1 MSYNQY
7 LHKPENALRRAEE
20 LNAISQ
26 PAAALALLH
35 EILSSRK
42 HKTWSTTYEKIII
55 FYLDLCLELNRARE
69 AKDGLHQYRNLSQ
82 SQAPGSLEGVIR
94 HLIEKAEKKCKDAK
108 DAVERGEMPKPS
120 VASEEE
126 VKEETT
132 TADDEDDID
141 LYDGNPQTI
150 LLSTVS
156 ADPEKAQ
163 RETLILFPALKFL
176 WEVYR
181 AVLDILKSNSK
192 LERLYHGAAVSA
204 LRFCAE
210 YKRRTEFR
218 RLCDMMRM
226 HLGNLTKY
234 GGVNVARFE
243 DGGKNN
249 KVCLFVL
256 VVFRVDFGAY
266 LMCKSNLHFCILM
279 NSSHSHDRFVVGK
292 DGLPIPLNFIYKPVS
307 HNSKH
312 HRPYVY
318 TPRDS
323 AQ

>member
-120 VASEEE
+120 VASGEEE

-132 TADDEDDID
+132 TADDEDDLD

-234 GGVNVARFE
+234 GGVNVAKFE
-243 DGGKNN
+243 DGGKTN
-249 KVCLFVL
+249 KVCLCFLLLICVGDIL
-256 VVFRVDFGAY
+256 CISCVDLF
-266 LMCKSNLHFCILM
+266 I
-279 NSSHSHDRFVVGK
+279 HSTFLNAHMMAFTFIHNYIIPTHSDSWLGGM
-292 DGLPIPLNFIYKPVS
+292 DG
-307 HNSKH
+307 
-312 HRPYVY
+312 
-318 TPRDS
+318 
-323 AQ
+323 